1 MENVIYS
8 KTRLCITAEEQQQIK
23 KIPVLLVGCGIGSVI
38 VETALRLG
46 FENITLIDG
55 DTVEF
60 FNLNRYNYTE
70 SDIAKYKTEAIYN
83 RLKAINSKANIQCH
97 NCFLT
102 KENVAGFIEGHK
114 VAVNALDFT
123 TDIPLLFDKICQK
136 QQIPVLHPYNLG
148 WGALVTII
156 MPDGISLDTLFQK
169 GEKVNEVTVVEYV
182 ARYLKF
188 WNTPQQWLNDI
199 IADYKAEKEILPPPQ
214 LSIASWLIASMC
226 THLLFNLATGKT
238 IRSFPK
244 FYLSSIMED

>member
-1 MENVIYS
+1 MKDNRYS
-8 KTRLCITAEEQQQIK
+8 RNRLYITEEEQQQIK
-23 KIPVLLVGCGIGSVI
+23 NFPVLLGGSGIGSVI
-38 VETALRLG
+38 AETALRLG

-55 DTVEF
+55 DTIELS
-60 FNLNRYNYTE
+60 NLNRQNYTE
-70 SDIAKYKTEAIYN
+70 PDIDKYKAETIYN

-102 KENVAGFIEGHK
+102 EENVAGFIEGHK
-114 VAVNALDFT
+114 VAINALDFT

-156 MPDGISLDTLFQK
+156 MPNGISLDTLSQR
-169 GEKVNEVTVVEYV
+169 GEKVNEVTVVEYA

-199 IADYKAEKEILPPPQ
+199 IADYKAEKEVLPPPQ
-214 LSIASWLIASMC
+214 LSVASWLVASMC

-238 IRSFPK
+238 VRSFPK